1 MKRLL
6 CALTALCLL
15 SLLLAAGVPALAEAS
30 AAKAGGLTESQPLAG
45 ERFFPDGANAQS
57 ATFTLRYTLPQF
69 AGDQPAAKSVNASFQ
84 AMADDLARAS
94 LEDMVPDT
102 LAGDSPGLGT
112 ELTYRITANNAD
124 YVSVLLSN
132 RQNMGSSEAETCS
145 AVTYALSGVYEGQE
159 LSLSQAMGL
168 EQAEGETVSD
178 TTYASELVY
187 GLVWNIIADQ
197 AAALQVDYF
206 PELTQADLRRAL
218 NPESDFYL
226 DADGNFVFFIQ
237 SGVLAGEVEGILTFP
252 FSTAELLSA
261 VKPQG

>member
-6 CALTALCLL
+6 CALMALCLFGL
-15 SLLLAAGVPALAEAS
+15 PVAAAVPALAEAP
-30 AAKAGGLTESQPLAG
+30 AAQTSSLTESQPLTG
-45 ERFFPDGANAQS
+45 ERFFPDGADAQT
-57 ATFTLRYTLPQF
+57 AAFTLRYTLPQF
-69 AGDQPAAKSVNASFQ
+69 TGDQPAVTSVNASFQ
-84 AMADDLARAS
+84 AMANDLAQAT
-94 LEDMVPDT
+94 LDDMAPSAN
-102 LAGDSPGLGT
+102 AGDSPGLGT
-112 ELTYRITANNAD
+112 ELTYRITASNAD
-124 YVSVLLSN
+124 YLSVLLSS
-132 RQNMGSSEAETCS
+132 RQNMGSSEAETWS

-168 EQAEGETVSD
+168 EQAEGETASE

-252 FSTAELLSA
+252 FSAAELLSA
-261 VKPQG
+261 VTPQG

>member
-6 CALTALCLL
+6 CALVAL
-15 SLLLAAGVPALAEAS
+15 SLTGLPAVAGVPARAEAP
-30 AAKAGGLTESQPLAG
+30 AAQTGSLTESQPLTG
-45 ERFFPDGANAQS
+45 ERFFPEGANAQS
-57 ATFTLRYTLPQF
+57 AVYTLRYSLPQF
-69 AGDQPAAKSVNASFQ
+69 AGDLPAVQSINASFQ
-84 AMADDLARAS
+84 AMAADLTSATLDDIAPSAN
-94 LEDMVPDT
+94 
-102 LAGDSPGLGT
+102 AGDSPGLGT
-112 ELTYRITANNAD
+112 ELTYRLTANSAD
-124 YVSVLLSN
+124 YLSVLLST
-132 RQNMGSSEAETCS
+132 RQNMGNSEAETWS
-145 AVTYALSGVYEGQE
+145 AVTYALSGVYEGQA

-168 EQAEGETVSD
+168 EQPEGETAAD
-178 TTYASELVY
+178 TTYASELAY

-252 FSTAELLSA
+252 FSAAELLSA